1 MNVYRVDAFAKPPNS
16 RSPYYAHLMCRK
28 SDEDFLSQANFSGR
42 RFPGKWRRVR
52 LFFDEPLRP
61 RADFCHLGIGN
72 FVCNERARRLC
83 SSVLDPA
90 GDFLPV
96 SIEGEKEDFYIYNVT
111 NCGPFM
117 DPAKSVREYL
127 DASRS
132 VLPLVA
138 PAFHSDAIQ
147 DQYVFKIPED
157 SGRTIYC
164 VEHPEERTKPG
175 FKMLVEQNGLTGLRF
190 DLAWSKRRGPVPKQ
204 DPPTFPGMGWITG
217 DGKPFRAK

>member
-16 RSPYYAHLMCRK
+16 RSPYYAHLMCGK

-61 RADFCHLGIGN
+61 RADFCHLGMGN

-90 GDFLPV
+90 GEFLPV
-96 SIEGEKEDFYIYNVT
+96 NIEGEKEDFYIYNVT

-117 DPAKSVREYL
+117 DPAKSVLEYL

-138 PAFHSDAIQ
+138 PAFQSNAIRGPICLQDPGGFGQDDLLFRTSGTAQETRIQ
-147 DQYVFKIPED
+147 DAGRAEWPDRLKI
-157 SGRTIYC
+157 
-164 VEHPEERTKPG
+164 
-175 FKMLVEQNGLTGLRF
+175 
-190 DLAWSKRRGPVPKQ
+190 
-204 DPPTFPGMGWITG
+204 
-217 DGKPFRAK
+217 